1 MTRIALVDDSKLAR
15 TFAKWA
21 IAPTGIDFQEID
33 PVSLEEVLGALKGAP
48 PDLLLLDV
56 LMPSC
61 PGKDL
66 LEAIRKDDQLAGL
79 PVLLV
84 TAMGDGEVIQP
95 FVALGIS
102 GYIHKP
108 VNPESLIKQV
118 KETLGV

>member
-1 MTRIALVDDSKLAR
+1 MTRIAVVDDSKLAR

-33 PVSLEEVLGALKGAP
+33 PVSLEEVLGALKHAP

-66 LEAIRKDDQLAGL
+66 LEAIRQDSQLSDL
-79 PVLLV
+79 PVLLL
-84 TAMGDGEVIQP
+84 TAIGDEEVIQP

-108 VNPESLIKQV
+108 VNAKSLMKSVQ
-118 KETLGV
+118 EALGI